1 MSKQE
6 ASYEKIIRGIDEA
19 EETVRAIC
27 DGAVDAFVVQ
37 DGDGHRVY
45 TLEGADLPYSVLV
58 ERMQQGAAIL
68 DTRGNIIYCNSSL
81 DGLLGVRRGSLVG
94 VPLQRFL
101 NGNDLPLLETLM
113 RETLEGP
120 REAEISVRRVDGV
133 EVPANLSF
141 RLLTHDKSSIGI
153 LFTDLTS
160 QKQQAELTVRIQQMQ
175 DEERRRIARDL
186 HDSVGQLLAALS
198 MNIARV
204 TSESHKLSPD
214 VANLVNENASL
225 VNQISNEIRTISH
238 LLHPPLLDEVGLPS
252 ALRWY
257 ADGFAQRSKI
267 QTTLDIPEEFDRLS
281 PETEIAVFRAVQEC
295 LTNIHRHSGSPSCS
309 IRIVQDADQ
318 LRVEV
323 KDLGRGIPEAKQ
335 STLASSGGVGLRGMR
350 ERIRQIGGTFEIESS
365 PKGTLIA
372 VTLPVVR
379 DANLSMTKDD
389 KNDKSNADSSHS
401 GRDRSAPR
409 RHAS

>member
-1 MSKQE
+1 MFRQE
-6 ASYEKIIRGIDEA
+6 ANYAKIIPGIEEA
-19 EETVRAIC
+19 EETLRAIC
-27 DGAVDAFVVQ
+27 DGAVDAFVMQ

-68 DTRGNIIYCNSSL
+68 DSFGNIIYCNSSL
-81 DGLLGVRRGSLVG
+81 EELVGAPHRSLIG

-101 NGNDLPLLETLM
+101 NGNDLPLLGTLL
-113 RETLEGP
+113 RETLAGP
-120 REAEISVRRVDGV
+120 REAEISVRRLDGI

-153 LFTDLTS
+153 LFTDLTP
-160 QKQQAELTVRIQQMQ
+160 QKQQGELTVRIQQMQ

-204 TSESHKLSPD
+204 TDESHKLSPD
-214 VANLVNENASL
+214 VAKLVTENASL
-225 VNQISNEIRTISH
+225 VGQITSEIRTIAH

-257 ADGFAQRSKI
+257 TDGFAQRSKI
-267 QTTLDIPEEFDRLS
+267 QTTLQIPEEFDRLS

-309 IRIVQDADQ
+309 IRIVQDADH
-318 LRVEV
+318 LRIEV
-323 KDLGRGIPEAKQ
+323 KDSGRGIPGAKQ

-350 ERIRQIGGTFEIESS
+350 ERIRQLGGSFEIESS
-365 PKGTLIA
+365 PQGTVVA
-372 VTLPVVR
+372 VTLPVVCKK
-379 DANLSMTKDD
+379 NLSIRKDED
-389 KNDKSNADSSHS
+389 NRRCNAVSTHS
-401 GRDRSAPR
+401 GHVRSIPSQRA
-409 RHAS
+409 

>member
-1 MSKQE
+1 MFKKQRDC
-6 ASYEKIIRGIDEA
+6 ATITRGIDEA

-37 DGDGHRVY
+37 DGEGHRVY

-58 ERMQQGAAIL
+58 QRMQQGAAIL
-68 DTRGNIIYCNSSL
+68 DAFGNIIYCNSSL
-81 DGLLGVRRGSLVG
+81 EELLGAPQGSLIA
-94 VPLQRFL
+94 VPLHRFL
-101 NGNDLPLLETLM
+101 NGNDRPLLDTFM
-113 RETLEGP
+113 RETLAGP
-120 REAEISVRRVDGV
+120 KEVEISVRRVDGV

-141 RLLTHDKSSIGI
+141 RLLTQDKSSIGI

-160 QKQQAELTVRIQQMQ
+160 QKQQAELTVRIQQTQ

-204 TSESHKLSPD
+204 TDESHKLSPD
-214 VANLVNENASL
+214 VANLVTENASL
-225 VNQISNEIRTISH
+225 VNQITNEIRTISH

-257 ADGFAQRSKI
+257 TDGFAQRSKI

-318 LRVEV
+318 LRIEV
-323 KDLGRGIPEAKQ
+323 KDSGRGIPEAKQ
-335 STLASSGGVGLRGMR
+335 SALASSGGVGLRGMR
-350 ERIRQIGGTFEIESS
+350 ERIRQLEGIFEIESS
-365 PKGTLIA
+365 PKGTVVA
-372 VTLPVVR
+372 VTLPVVCNK
-379 DANLSMTKDD
+379 NLSMRKDGD
-389 KNDKSNADSSHS
+389 NRKCNAVSNHS
-401 GRDRSAPR
+401 GQVRSIPSQ
-409 RHAS
+409 HP

>member
-1 MSKQE
+1 MFKRE
-6 ASYEKIIRGIDEA
+6 LDCAKIIREIDEA
-19 EETVRAIC
+19 EETVRAIS

-45 TLEGADLPYSVLV
+45 TLEGTDLPYSVLV

-68 DTRGNIIYCNSSL
+68 DTLGNFIYCNSSL
-81 DGLLGVRRGSLVG
+81 EELLGVPHESLIG

-101 NGNDLPLLETLM
+101 KGNDLPLIETLL
-113 RETLEGP
+113 RETLAGP

-133 EVPANLSF
+133 EVPTNLSF
-141 RLLTHDKSSIGI
+141 RLLTQDKSSIGI

-204 TSESHKLSPD
+204 TDESHKLSPG
-214 VANLVNENASL
+214 VAKLVTENASL
-225 VNQISNEIRTISH
+225 VSQITNEIRTISH

-257 ADGFAQRSKI
+257 TDGFAQRSKI
-267 QTTLDIPEEFDRLS
+267 QTTLDMPEELDRLS

-318 LRVEV
+318 LRIEI
-323 KDLGRGIPEAKQ
+323 KDSGRGIPEAKQ

-350 ERIRQIGGTFEIESS
+350 ERIRRLGGTFEIESS
-365 PKGTLIA
+365 PRGTVVA
-372 VTLPVVR
+372 VTLPVVCNK
-379 DANLSMTKDD
+379 NLSMG
-389 KNDKSNADSSHS
+389 NDEDNRKCNAGSTHS
-401 GRDRSAPR
+401 GHVRSILSQHP
-409 RHAS
+409 